1 MILMMTCHLKKAWHL
16 CFRVGTVI
24 MICTHMRQSINS
36 YITLVIVGD
45 NRAHLT
51 LTAAH
56 GATWLE
62 FTQKAARE
70 ALKKM
75 KMRIPGGNMLNKL
88 VLAVYAELGGIF
100 F

>member
-1 MILMMTCHLKKAWHL
+1 MSPEESLAPLFSGRYHNHDLHTHAPINQLVYHLGHKAL
-16 CFRVGTVI
+16 
-24 MICTHMRQSINS
+24 
-36 YITLVIVGD
+36 VGD

-51 LTAAH
+51 FTAAH

-75 KMRIPGGNMLNKL
+75 KMRIPGGNMLDK
-88 VLAVYAELGGIF
+88 
-100 F
+100 

>member
-1 MILMMTCHLKKAWHL
+1 MGFAISQSLTGIDRWPEMILMMTCHLKIYHLGHKAL
-16 CFRVGTVI
+16 
-24 MICTHMRQSINS
+24 
-36 YITLVIVGD
+36 VGD

-56 GATWLE
+56 EVTWLE

-75 KMRIPGGNMLNKL
+75 KMRIPGGNMPNK
-88 VLAVYAELGGIF
+88 
-100 F
+100 

>member
-1 MILMMTCHLKKAWHL
+1 VARDDSDDDMSPEENSAPLFSGRHRKHDLHTHAPINQLVYHLGPKAL
-16 CFRVGTVI
+16 
-24 MICTHMRQSINS
+24 
-36 YITLVIVGD
+36 VGD

-56 GATWLE
+56 GATWLK

-75 KMRIPGGNMLNKL
+75 KMRVPGGNMPNK
-88 VLAVYAELGGIF
+88 
-100 F
+100 

>member
-1 MILMMTCHLKKAWHL
+1 MSPEESSAPLFSGRHRNHDLHTHTPINQLVYHLGHKAL
-16 CFRVGTVI
+16 
-24 MICTHMRQSINS
+24 
-36 YITLVIVGD
+36 VGD

-56 GATWLE
+56 EATWLE

-75 KMRIPGGNMLNKL
+75 KMRIPGGNMLNK
-88 VLAVYAELGGIF
+88 
-100 F
+100 

>member
-1 MILMMTCHLKKAWHL
+1 MSPEENSAPLFSGRHRKHDLHTHAPINQLVYHLGPKAL
-16 CFRVGTVI
+16 
-24 MICTHMRQSINS
+24 
-36 YITLVIVGD
+36 VGD

-75 KMRIPGGNMLNKL
+75 KMRVPGGNMPNK
-88 VLAVYAELGGIF
+88 
-100 F
+100 